1 MYEEYTSHISKEIT
15 EKIEKFVNDEV
26 FGEVEYL
33 FIENKNGIYQGHC
46 TKCHNGYELNQYY
59 KHNGNGVCPVCGA
72 ELQVKQS
79 RYGRKNCKN
88 DACFYYFEK
97 SIKDPSVVVCK
108 GYYVTRDYT
117 TDYKNPVTEYLLEAI
132 YIFQDKKSKMLKL
145 NCSCFG
151 GLSWSEKKSVFD
163 FNQGYLAPKMCY
175 ISRESIG
182 EAAKNTRF
190 QYIPK
195 ELLKGYHSTV
205 KVFDEF
211 AKYPWLE
218 QLYKVGF
225 KDIVECKIR
234 GSHIHN
240 CLNYKGKDIFK
251 ILRLSRKD
259 VKDIMSSKEVITP
272 LFLNLYH
279 LQMKDKSMLSP
290 AEVKKIENEYQIY
303 LIKLKY
309 ILKYTSM
316 KKADKYIEK
325 QYEKYKKYYASK
337 GSVAI
342 TWSDY
347 IENCIDLEMD
357 LKSEHVLYPKDVYNL
372 HQNTMKQVK
381 VRADKIANEKIA
393 KRVGALNEKY
403 YFEYKDLVIR
413 AAESTEELILEGKT
427 LSHCV
432 ATNYTKS
439 YAKGETNILLIRKVL
454 EPNKPYYTVEIKGD
468 EIRQVHGKSNCSPN
482 KEVKEFI
489 DHFKV
494 ERLEKKK
501 SKTRI
506 SVPA

>member
-1 MYEEYTSHISKEIT
+1 MYEEYTSHVSKEIT

-26 FGEVEYL
+26 FGKVEYL
-33 FIENKNGIYQGHC
+33 FIESKNGVYQGHC
-46 TKCHNGYELNQYY
+46 TKCHNEYELSQKY
-59 KHNGNGVCPVCGA
+59 KHNENGVCPACGA

-132 YIFQDKKSKMLKL
+132 YIFEEKKSKMLKL
-145 NCSCFG
+145 NYSYLG
-151 GLSWSEKKSVFD
+151 GSSWSEKKSVFD

-175 ISRESIG
+175 ISRKSIE
-182 EAAKNTRF
+182 EATKGTRF

-205 KVFDEF
+205 RVFDEF

-218 QLYKVGF
+218 QLYKIGF
-225 KDIVECKIR
+225 KDIVECKLR
-234 GSHIHN
+234 GSHIYN
-240 CLNYKGKDIFK
+240 CLNYRGKDIFK
-251 ILRLSRKD
+251 ILKISRKN
-259 VKDIMSSKEVITP
+259 VKDIINSKEIITP
-272 LFLNLYH
+272 LFLNLYQ
-279 LQMKDKSMLSP
+279 LQIKDKSMLSL
-290 AEVKKIENEYQIY
+290 AEIKNIEDEYQMY
-303 LIKLKY
+303 LVKLKH

-316 KKADKYIEK
+316 RKAIKYIEK

-347 IENCIDLEMD
+347 IENCIDLEMY
-357 LKSEHVLYPKDVYNL
+357 LESEHVLFPKDVYKL

-381 VRADKIANEKIA
+381 VRGDKIANEKIA

-403 YFEYKDLVIR
+403 YFQYKDLVIR
-413 AAESTEELILEGKT
+413 AAENTEELILEGKT

-432 ATNYTKS
+432 ATNYTKP
-439 YAKGETNILLIRKVL
+439 YAKGETNIMLIRKL
-454 EPNKPYYTVEIKGD
+454 SELDKPYYTVEIKGD
-468 EIRQVHGKSNCSPN
+468 LIRQVHGKSNCGPN

-489 DHFKV
+489 EAFKA
-494 ERLEKKK
+494 ERLAKKK
-501 SKTRI
+501 IKNKI
-506 SVPA
+506 SIPA

>member
-1 MYEEYTSHISKEIT
+1 MYEEYISHISTEIT
-15 EKIEKFVNDEV
+15 EEIEKFVDDEV
-26 FGEVEYL
+26 FGKVEYL
-33 FIENKNGIYQGHC
+33 FIENENGVYQGHC
-46 TKCHNGYELNQYY
+46 TKCHNECELDQYY
-59 KHNGNGVCPVCGA
+59 KHNGYGVCPICGA
-72 ELQVKQS
+72 KLQVKQS

-97 SIKDPSVVVCK
+97 SVKNPRVVICK
-108 GYYVTRDYT
+108 GYYVKRDYT

-132 YIFQDKKSKMLKL
+132 YIFEDKKSKMLKR
-145 NCSCFG
+145 NYSYFG

-163 FNQGYLAPKMCY
+163 FNQGWFSPKMCY
-175 ISRESIG
+175 ISRESIE
-182 EAAKNTRF
+182 EASKNTRF

-195 ELLKGYHSTV
+195 ELLEGYHSTI

-218 QLYKVGF
+218 QLYKIGF
-225 KDIVECKIR
+225 NNIVENKIR
-234 GSHIHN
+234 GSHIYN

-259 VKDIMSSKEVITP
+259 VKDIINSKEIITP
-272 LFLNLYH
+272 LFLNLYQ
-279 LQMKDKSMLSP
+279 LQIKDKSMLLPS
-290 AEVKKIENEYQIY
+290 EIKKLEREYQGYIV
-303 LIKLKY
+303 KLKN

-316 KKADKYIEK
+316 RKAVKYIEK

-347 IENCIDLEMD
+347 IENCIELEMD
-357 LKSEHVLYPKDVYNL
+357 LKSEHVLYPKDVYKL

-381 VRADKIANEKIA
+381 VRADKITNEKIA
-393 KRVGALNEKY
+393 KRVDVLNEKY
-403 YFEYKDLVIR
+403 YFEYKNLVIR
-413 AAESTEELILEGKT
+413 AAESTEELILEGKM

-432 ATNYTKS
+432 ATNYTKP
-439 YAKGETNILLIRKVL
+439 YAKGETNILLIRKISEL
-454 EPNKPYYTVEIKGD
+454 DKPYYTVEIKGD
-468 EIRQVHGKSNCSPN
+468 EIKQVHGKSNCSPN

-489 DHFKV
+489 EAFKA
-494 ERLEKKK
+494 EKLDKKK
-501 SKTRI
+501 TKIKI